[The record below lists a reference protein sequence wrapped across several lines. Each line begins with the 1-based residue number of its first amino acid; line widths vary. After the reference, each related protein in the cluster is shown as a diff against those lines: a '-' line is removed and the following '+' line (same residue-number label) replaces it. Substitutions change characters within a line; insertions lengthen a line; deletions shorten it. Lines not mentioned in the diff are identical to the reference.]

1 MSAPALANELV
12 LLRQMIEGDTLAFR
26 KIYEFYR
33 GRIFAFAYVHAK
45 SKDMAE
51 EAVQEVFIRLWE
63 KRDQIKTDQSLEN
76 YIKVSVRNQVVNLLK
91 KASLDQSLQNKIRA
105 SIEALRNDPP
115 DLLLEKELARLHQLA
130 IQSLSPQQQQVYR
143 LSREE
148 ELTYDEIA
156 ARLGISRNTVKSHMK
171 EAIKTLRTRIGGHT
185 DLACL
190 ILAMILLEKK

>member
-1 MSAPALANELV
+1 
-12 LLRQMIEGDTLAFR
+12 MIAGDAMAFR

-33 GRIFAFAYVHAK
+33 GRIFAFAYFHAK
-45 SKDMAE
+45 SKDVAE

-63 KRDQIKTDQSLEN
+63 RRDQIREEQSLEN
-76 YIKVSVRNQVVNLLK
+76 YIKVSTRNQVINMLK
-91 KASLDQSLQNKIRA
+91 KASLDLALQARIRA
-105 SIEALRNDPP
+105 GIEALKNEAP
-115 DLLLEKELARLHQLA
+115 DRLLEKELARLHQLA
-130 IQSLSPQQQQVYR
+130 IQSLSAQQQQVYR

-171 EAIKTLRTRIGGHT
+171 EAIKALRARIGTHT

-190 ILAMILLEKK
+190 IMAIVLSER